1 MEVDSEHMRMRLM
14 PSPVQCLNAI
24 KVRSRLVSPDSSLPR
39 DHFLGTEMLQNYTN
53 AKRGQEILGIE

>member
-24 KVRSRLVSPDSSLPR
+24 KVIATRQRAKLGSS
-39 DHFLGTEMLQNYTN
+39 
-53 AKRGQEILGIE
+53 